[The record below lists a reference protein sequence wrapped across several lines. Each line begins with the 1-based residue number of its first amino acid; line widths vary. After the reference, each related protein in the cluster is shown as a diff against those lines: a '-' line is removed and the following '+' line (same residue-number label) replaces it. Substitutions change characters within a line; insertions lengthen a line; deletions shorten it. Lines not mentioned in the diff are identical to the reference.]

1 MFSEILNST
10 RSRKNPIKFLFATM
24 LMKSGLCKFSII
36 DRGSFKMRFYP
47 SELSRELWMDS
58 SWAIETPNFCKK
70 YLRTGDVVVDVGAN
84 IGTVTLQASI
94 CVESSGK
101 IYSIEPHP
109 QIFKFLNENI
119 KLNKFDNVK
128 LFNVAVG
135 NKSGT
140 ILFSNQRSD
149 CQNKIVLEKSDETI
163 EVPIKLLDELA
174 INVAKI
180 DLLKIDV
187 EGFEQFVLLGAKKT
201 LEKTK
206 CVYIET
212 IERLYNY
219 YNYDSKKI
227 VEILNNYGFELFTI
241 SKNSIKKIYSEEF
254 LESDDIIGLRDIDDF
269 IKRTKMT
276 FFDI

>member
-10 RSRKNPIKFLFATM
+10 QNRKNPIKFLFATM

-36 DRGSFKMRFYP
+36 DRGDFMMRFYP

-58 SWAIETPNFCKK
+58 NCAIETPNFCKK

-84 IGTVTLQASI
+84 IGTVTLQATI
-94 CVESSGK
+94 CVGSSGM

-109 QIFKFLNENI
+109 QIFKFLDGNI
-119 KLNKFDNVK
+119 KLNNFDNVK
-128 LFNVAVG
+128 LFNVALG
-135 NKSGT
+135 DKSGT

-174 INVAKI
+174 INEPKI

-212 IERLYNY
+212 IKKLYNY
-219 YNYDSKKI
+219 YNYDIDEIFKI
-227 VEILNNYGFELFTI
+227 LHNSGFELFTI
-241 SKNSIKKIYSEEF
+241 SKNSIKKISSGES
-254 LESDDIIGLRDIDDF
+254 LESEDIIGLRNIDDF
-269 IKRTKMT
+269 INRTKMT
-276 FFDI
+276 LQF

>member
-10 RSRKNPIKFLFATM
+10 RNRKNPIKFLFATM
-24 LMKSGLCKFSII
+24 LMKSGLCKYSII
-36 DRGSFKMRFYP
+36 NRGSFKMRFFP

-70 YLRTGDVVVDVGAN
+70 YLKSGDIVLDVGAN

-94 CVESSGK
+94 CVESLGR

-119 KLNKFDNVK
+119 ILNNFENVK
-128 LFNVAVG
+128 LFNIAVG

-140 ILFSNQRSD
+140 ILFSNQKSN
-149 CQNKIVLEKSDETI
+149 CQNKIILEKSNETI

-174 INVAKI
+174 IDESEI

-212 IERLYNY
+212 IEKLYNY
-219 YNYDSKKI
+219 DRNKI
-227 VEILNNYGFELFTI
+227 FEILNNYGFELFTI
-241 SKNSIKKIYSEEF
+241 SKNSIKKISNVKS

-269 IKRTKMT
+269 INRTKMT
-276 FFDI
+276 LNNI

>member
-1 MFSEILNST
+1 MFSEILEST
-10 RSRKNPIKFLFATM
+10 KNRKSPLKFLFATM
-24 LMKSGLCKFSII
+24 LMKSRLCKFFTIYR
-36 DRGSFKMRFYP
+36 DGFKMRFYP

-70 YLRTGDVVVDVGAN
+70 YLKSGDIVLDVGAN

-94 CVESSGK
+94 CVESLGR

-119 KLNKFDNVK
+119 ILNNFENVK

-140 ILFSNQRSD
+140 ILFSNQKSD
-149 CQNKIVLEKSDETI
+149 CQNKIILEKSNDTI
-163 EVPIKLLDELA
+163 EVPIKLLDELT
-174 INVAKI
+174 IDESEI

-212 IERLYNY
+212 IEKLYNY
-219 YNYDSKKI
+219 YNYDRNKI
-227 VEILNNYGFELFTI
+227 FEILNDYGFELFTI
-241 SKNSIKKIYSEEF
+241 SKNSIKKISSKGS
-254 LESDDIIGLRDIDDF
+254 LESDDIIGLRDINDF
-269 IKRTKMT
+269 INRTKMT
-276 FFDI
+276 FNDN